1 MKFWMSPFRLPALGA
16 TLGCTCRNESTF
28 NATGLRGGVIL
39 FPGKAMRPPTNP
51 VGQLAVEGSKIWPR
65 RTGVVSQGLIVP
77 VGAPSKAEKSPVR
90 FASVGKVFG
99 LLMVPSLFR
108 YCSQEKKKKV
118 LPCPLYTLGIQPG
131 PPKLPPKS
139 F

>member
-1 MKFWMSPFRLPALGA
+1 MKLLMSPFRLPAFGE

-28 NATGLRGGVIL
+28 NATGLRAVVIL

-65 RTGVVSQGLIVP
+65 RTGLLSQGLMVP

-90 FASVGKVFG
+90 SASVGRVLG
-99 LLMVPSLFR
+99 PPVVPSLFR

-118 LPCPLYTLGIQPG
+118 LSWPLYTLGIQ
-131 PPKLPPKS
+131 
-139 F
+139 